1 MRGSRKNEINELEK
15 KLLDLE
21 KKMENI
27 NLSSSSDDDEELPVK
42 SKEKSQPK
50 TLTHT
55 LSKNNSKK
63 AFNVLNLQ

>member
-27 NLSSSSDDDEELPVK
+27 NLSSSSDEDEEPPVK
-42 SKEKSQPK
+42 SQ
-50 TLTHT
+50 
-55 LSKNNSKK
+55 
-63 AFNVLNLQ
+63 

>member
-42 SKEKSQPK
+42 SQETSQPK
-50 TLTHT
+50 TLTNT